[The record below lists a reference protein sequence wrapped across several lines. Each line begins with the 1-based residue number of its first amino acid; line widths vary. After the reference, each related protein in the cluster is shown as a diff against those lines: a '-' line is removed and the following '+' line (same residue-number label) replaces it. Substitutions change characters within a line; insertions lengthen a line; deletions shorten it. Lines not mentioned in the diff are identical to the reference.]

1 MASPLPADGPDQLVA
16 SSQPVTPAGEVVRI
30 NLGWLV
36 RLRWAALAGQL
47 LTILVSHFVLD
58 IWLNLPP
65 LLLTV
70 GASVLSN
77 LVAMAALRSPSG
89 PSPRWVP
96 ALLVWDTLQL
106 TVLLY
111 YSGGPFNPFSFQ
123 YLVQVALAV
132 VVQPPRW
139 AWLLGTLSVAC
150 MGGLFVEHI
159 WLDPEMR
166 SSDNP
171 HLAHMRMHL
180 YGMWLALGVASAF
193 ILYFVSKVR
202 AALAERE
209 AELVEARARVQRGEQ
224 LAALA
229 TLAAGAAHELS
240 TPLST
245 IALVAKE
252 LQRDLGGQVEAPQ
265 LADLELMQREL
276 ARCKLI
282 LQRMSV
288 QTGQAPGETPA
299 AAPLSRLL
307 RESTHDLAAALEVEL
322 PAALAEL
329 QVRVPVQA
337 AAQALRALVQNAVQA
352 SPPGVPVRLVVRSG
366 DGAVLIEVR
375 DRGPGMSSEVKK
387 RAGEP
392 FFTTKPPGQGM
403 GLGLYLAREVLER
416 SGGQL
421 RIDSTPGD
429 GTVATA
435 TLPVAGPTLP
445 AGAAP

>member
-1 MASPLPADGPDQLVA
+1 MSAVQDQPAQLDPPA
-16 SSQPVTPAGEVVRI
+16 NPAGDVARI

-58 IWLNLPP
+58 IWLELTP

-70 GASVLSN
+70 AASVLSN
-77 LVAMAALRSPSG
+77 LVATWALRRTAQG
-89 PSPRWVP
+89 PSERWVP

-106 TVLLY
+106 TALLY

-132 VVQPPRW
+132 VIQPPRW

-209 AELVEARARVQRGEQ
+209 QELAEAKERVQRGEQ

-229 TLAAGAAHELS
+229 TLAAGAAHELA

-252 LQRDLGGQVEAPQ
+252 LQRDLDGQVDAPQ

-276 ARCKLI
+276 ARCRAI

-288 QTGQAPGETPA
+288 QAGQAPGETPA
-299 AAPLSRLL
+299 AAPLGQLL
-307 RESTHDLAAALEVEL
+307 REAADGLGPGLVMTIPAEVASQ
-322 PAALAEL
+322 P
-329 QVRVPVQA
+329 VRVPLQA
-337 AAQALRALVQNAVQA
+337 AAQALRALLQNALQA
-352 SPPGVPVRLVVRSG
+352 SQSGQTVQVRAGLQRG
-366 DGAVLIEVR
+366 MAQIEVK
-375 DRGPGMSSEVKK
+375 DQGPGMSPDVQK

-403 GLGLYLAREVLER
+403 GLGLYLAREVIER

-421 RIDSTPGD
+421 TLESAPGA
-429 GTVATA
+429 GTTATA
-435 TLPVAGPTLP
+435 TLPM
-445 AGAAP
+445 AAAAATAKEAPV

>member
-1 MASPLPADGPDQLVA
+1 MSAVPDQPR
-16 SSQPVTPAGEVVRI
+16 QPDHPTNPAGEVARI

-58 IWLNLPP
+58 IWLELTP
-65 LLLTV
+65 LLITV
-70 GASVLSN
+70 AASVASN
-77 LVAMAALRSPSG
+77 LVAMAALRRGRHG
-89 PSPRWVP
+89 PSERWVP

-106 TVLLY
+106 TALLY

-132 VVQPPRW
+132 VIVPPRW

-209 AELVEARARVQRGEQ
+209 QELVEAKERVQRGEQ

-229 TLAAGAAHELS
+229 TLAAGAAHELA

-252 LQRDLGGQVEAPQ
+252 LQRDLDGQVDAPQ

-276 ARCKLI
+276 ARCRAI

-288 QTGQAPGETPA
+288 QAGQAPGETPA
-299 AAPLSRLL
+299 AASLGQLL
-307 RESTHDLAAALEVEL
+307 REASDGLGPNVALDLPVAVAS
-322 PAALAEL
+322 
-329 QVRVPVQA
+329 QHVRVPLQA
-337 AAQALRALVQNAVQA
+337 AAQALRALLQNALQA
-352 SPPGVPVRLVVRSG
+352 SPVGESVQVAVQVERGTAQVV
-366 DGAVLIEVR
+366 IR
-375 DRGPGMSSEVKK
+375 DRGPGMSPEVQK

-392 FFTTKPPGQGM
+392 FFTTKAPGQGM
-403 GLGLYLAREVLER
+403 GLGLYLAREVIER
-416 SGGQL
+416 SGGAL
-421 RIDSTPGD
+421 RIDSAPGA
-429 GTVATA
+429 GTTVTA
-435 TLPVAGPTLP
+435 TLPLA
-445 AGAAP
+445 ANAAPAKEALS